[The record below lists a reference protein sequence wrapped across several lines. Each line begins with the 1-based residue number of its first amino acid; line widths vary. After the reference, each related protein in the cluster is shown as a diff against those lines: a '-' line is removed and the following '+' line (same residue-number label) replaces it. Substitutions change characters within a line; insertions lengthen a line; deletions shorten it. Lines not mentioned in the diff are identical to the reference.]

1 MKRLKYLSTLLVAAV
16 ALIAAWLLWNFY
28 TQSPWTRDGK
38 VRAEQV
44 GITPQASGSIL
55 QLNVTDNQRVK
66 AGEVLFTIDDT
77 PYRIAVLNA
86 QAQLAKA
93 QAEVAKAQAEQSK
106 AASEARRR
114 RSLSQNA
121 ISAEDL
127 ENVNTALNTATT
139 TLAAARAGVGVT
151 EAALKHAQWQ
161 LSQTVVKAPVDGW
174 VTNLSTRVG
183 DYATT
188 GHPVFALVDSH
199 SFYVLGYFEE
209 TKLRH
214 IRIGDPAQIILY
226 SNQQTLKGHVASI
239 GRAIVDQS
247 VEQGT
252 GLVAN
257 IKPNI
262 PGFVSP
268 NAFRC
273 ELPLIRCRP
282 MSPWSPAPPALF
294 QLAGSN
300 EPADPVVART
310 PLG

>member
-1 MKRLKYLSTLLVAAV
+1 MKKLKYLSTLLVAAI

-44 GITPQASGSIL
+44 GITPQVSGSIL
-55 QLNVTDNQRVK
+55 QLNVTDNQRVN
-66 AGEVLFTIDDT
+66 AGDVLFTIDDT

-86 QAQLAKA
+86 QAQQAKA
-93 QAEVAKAQAEQSK
+93 QAEVAKAQAEQTK

-114 RSLSQNA
+114 RNLSQNA

-139 TLAAARAGVGVT
+139 NLAAARAGLGVS
-151 EAALKHAQWQ
+151 EAMLKHAQWQ
-161 LSQTVVKAPVDGW
+161 LSQTTVKAPVDGW
-174 VTNLSTRVG
+174 VTNLST
-183 DYATT
+183 
-188 GHPVFALVDSH
+188 
-199 SFYVLGYFEE
+199 
-209 TKLRH
+209 
-214 IRIGDPAQIILY
+214 RIGDPAQIILY
-226 SNQQTLKGHVASI
+226 SNQQTLHGHVASI

-262 PGFVSP
+262 PWVRLAQRVP
-268 NAFRC
+268 VRIAFDT
-273 ELPLIRCRP
+273 L
-282 MSPWSPAPPALF
+282 
-294 QLAGSN
+294 
-300 EPADPVVART
+300 PADVTLVSGT
-310 PLG
+310 TCTVSIGGQ

>member
-1 MKRLKYLSTLLVAAV
+1 MWGPCCLDGVVTMPLKTLKYFSTLFVLALALVAG
-16 ALIAAWLLWNFY
+16 WWMWNFY
-28 TQSPWTRDGK
+28 MQSPWTRDGK
-38 VRAEQV
+38 IRAEQV
-44 GITPQASGSIL
+44 SITPQVSGSITTL
-55 QLNVTDNQRVK
+55 LVKDNQYVK
-66 AGEVLFTIDDT
+66 KGEVLFRIDDT
-77 PYRIAVLNA
+77 PYHIAILNA

-93 QAEVAKAQAEQSK
+93 QSDLAKANN
-106 AASEARRR
+106 EANRRR
-114 RSLSQNA
+114 HLSQNY

-127 ENVNTALNTATT
+127 DTANINVKAMQASVNVAEAT
-139 TLAAARAGVGVT
+139 
-151 EAALKHAQWQ
+151 LKQAQWE
-161 LSQTVVKAPVDGW
+161 LTQTVITAPVDGW

-262 PGFVSP
+262 PWVRLAQRVP
-268 NAFRC
+268 VRIAFDT
-273 ELPLIRCRP
+273 L
-282 MSPWSPAPPALF
+282 
-294 QLAGSN
+294 
-300 EPADPVVART
+300 PADVTLVSGT
-310 PLG
+310 TCTVSIGGQ

>member
-1 MKRLKYLSTLLVAAV
+1 MKRLKYLSTLLVAAL

-44 GITPQASGSIL
+44 GITPQVSGSIL

-174 VTNLSTRVG
+174 VT
-183 DYATT
+183 
-188 GHPVFALVDSH
+188 
-199 SFYVLGYFEE
+199 
-209 TKLRH
+209 KLRH

-262 PGFVSP
+262 PWVRLAQRVP
-268 NAFRC
+268 VRIAFDT
-273 ELPLIRCRP
+273 L
-282 MSPWSPAPPALF
+282 
-294 QLAGSN
+294 
-300 EPADPVVART
+300 PADVTLVSGT
-310 PLG
+310 TCTVSIGGQ

>member
-1 MKRLKYLSTLLVAAV
+1 M
-16 ALIAAWLLWNFY
+16 
-28 TQSPWTRDGK
+28 
-38 VRAEQV
+38 
-44 GITPQASGSIL
+44 
-55 QLNVTDNQRVK
+55 
-66 AGEVLFTIDDT
+66 
-77 PYRIAVLNA
+77 
-86 QAQLAKA
+86 
-93 QAEVAKAQAEQSK
+93 
-106 AASEARRR
+106 
-114 RSLSQNA
+114 
-121 ISAEDL
+121 
-127 ENVNTALNTATT
+127 
-139 TLAAARAGVGVT
+139 
-151 EAALKHAQWQ
+151 
-161 LSQTVVKAPVDGW
+161 
-174 VTNLSTRVG
+174 TNLSTRVG

-282 MSPWSPAPPALF
+282 MSPRSPAPPALS

-310 PLG
+310 PRVKATRPQWRYALRNGIAMCLALSIAYALDLDEPYWAMTSAAVVSFPTVGGVISKSFGRIAGSLLGACAALLLAGHTLNDPGCFCSVSPAGWRSAPGLRPVHQQRRLRLSAGGLYLRHHRLSGD